1 MAEPNSHPRDRN
13 LGYLAG
19 RFTRGCDLEEYG
31 LFDAKVTLLADYG
44 PFKAGEVGRV
54 DCSWSSCY
62 DFRIELPVRVEGK
75 EGARGVP
82 YALLARFVD

>member
-1 MAEPNSHPRDRN
+1 MGPSSRPEPPSLAH
-13 LGYLAG
+13 LAG
-19 RFTRGCDLEEYG
+19 KFRRGCDLYEYE
-31 LFDAKVTLLADYG
+31 LFNAKVILLADYG
-44 PFKAGEVGRV
+44 PFKAGEVGTV
-54 DCSWSSCY
+54 DCSWSSIY